1 MPTWR
6 TPKGPQ
12 LRYCA
17 KLALAAIAA
26 YALSLGGRNE
36 YALFSV
42 LGATLVMG
50 TSVGEDL
57 NTSRNRILGTLAGA
71 VVGAAVAIHAR
82 QLDLVARHCGCGI
95 GVVKHRAG
103 LGCPRVA
110 RCNCYGARGVVYAC
124 RRRRAIRRLANAEHS
139 DRRIHWRR
147 DKPLDMADSRSP

>member
-26 YALSLGGRNE
+26 YALSLGGRND

-57 NTSRNRILGTLAGA
+57 NTSRTRILGTLAGA
-71 VVGAAVAIHAR
+71 IVGAAVAYTLGNSIWSLGIAVAVLAWLSVGLGWGVPALR
-82 QLDLVARHCGCGI
+82 VAIAMALVALFTHVDDAGQYGAWRMVNTAI
-95 GVVKHRAG
+95 GVFV
-103 LGCPRVA
+103 
-110 RCNCYGARGVVYAC
+110 
-124 RRRRAIRRLANAEHS
+124 
-139 DRRIHWRR
+139 WRR